1 MAERKP
7 MTQHPLADALREG
20 PAPLVRPITLHCEGC
35 KHLRTEWWRDYLD
48 NDETD
53 SGTSA
58 RCHAIPHGGKTIG
71 VYWSRRTETP
81 SWCPFRDQALSQYEK
96 SDTDRDKLREAA
108 EECRAT
114 AKRLRD
120 CPNCD
125 CSMAYE
131 ATLWDQRANRFE
143 DAALASKTAI
153 DPVTVERDKLF
164 EALTP
169 SGDTKAAYLGEFKFN
184 VEIENVDFEEDEDE
198 SDHNPRT
205 LMMPVYV
212 PWTTIKDIMKTI
224 RIRALGKDQ

>member
-1 MAERKP
+1 M

-96 SDTDRDKLREAA
+96 SDTDRDQLREALTT
-108 EECRAT
+108 EEQLAVSEELET
-114 AKRLRD
+114 LAKGWE
-120 CPNCD
+120 
-125 CSMAYE
+125 CSGRYSS
-131 ATLWDQRANRFE
+131 NRVSAFYR
-143 DAALASKTAI
+143 AALASKTAI
-153 DPVTVERDKLF
+153 DPVTVANTAKQCLAEVLGGHD
-164 EALTP
+164 EY
-169 SGDTKAAYLGEFKFN
+169 DTQLCCDGRECGCQGSTAFQAIQHFFDQNIETAIRSLG
-184 VEIENVDFEEDEDE
+184 
-198 SDHNPRT
+198 S
-205 LMMPVYV
+205 
-212 PWTTIKDIMKTI
+212 
-224 RIRALGKDQ
+224 QS

>member
-1 MAERKP
+1 M

-153 DPVTVERDKLF
+153 DPVTVERAARALCEADGLDPDDDVIGGQAAAF
-164 EALTP
+164 ENFGPRWQAEERSENTL
-169 SGDTKAAYLGEFKFN
+169 GGRNYVKDAEAA
-184 VEIENVDFEEDEDE
+184 
-198 SDHNPRT
+198 
-205 LMMPVYV
+205 
-212 PWTTIKDIMKTI
+212 
-224 RIRALGKDQ
+224 IRALGKDQ